1 MDYDVFP
8 NVLDYEGPPGMVL
21 MRQPIAAVRIP
32 LSCRTKFTM
41 GIEQPYSDITWFDGT
56 DFVVNP
62 GSGIIT
68 DAGVDRNIQDV
79 PDLTANWRYTG
90 DYGHLQV
97 AGIARKISFLDDT
110 GLADDELGYGVNL
123 TGTWHPW
130 GRCGG
135 CSCDGEKT
143 PLQKSRFLWQ
153 FAAGEGINR
162 YIQDVNGLGLDAAF
176 DPATGLELIPAAG
189 WFLYYEQWW
198 SQKWA
203 SVVGYGVSESDL
215 DDTTL
220 PGDTY
225 ERATYASANII
236 WLPTD
241 RMGVGLEY
249 LFGSRENRDGQSGE
263 ANRIQ
268 MAFQYKF

>member
-1 MDYDVFP
+1 
-8 NVLDYEGPPGMVL
+8 
-21 MRQPIAAVRIP
+21 
-32 LSCRTKFTM
+32 M
-41 GIEQPYSDITWFDGT
+41 GIEQPYSDIQWFDGA
-56 DFVVNP
+56 DWIVNP

-68 DAGVDRNIQDV
+68 DAGVDRNIQDL
-79 PDLTANWRYTG
+79 PDFTANWKYTG

-97 AGIARKISFLDDT
+97 AGIARKISFQDAAEVGTDDF
-110 GLADDELGYGVNL
+110 GYGVNL

-130 GRCGG
+130 AQCMGCGG
-135 CSCDGEKT
+135 EEKS
-143 PLQKSRFLWQ
+143 PMEKSRFLWQ

-176 DPATGLELIPAAG
+176 DPVTGLELIPATG
-189 WFLYYEQWW
+189 WFVYYEQWW

-203 SVVGYGVSESDL
+203 SVVGYSVSESDL
-215 DDTTL
+215 DDTLL
-220 PGDTY
+220 PDDTY
-225 ERATYASANII
+225 ERATYWSANLI
-236 WLPTD
+236 WLPHE

-249 LFGSRENRDGQSGE
+249 LFGSRENRDGESGE